1 MKEISEYE
9 KDIASIKTMM
19 ERSVKFVSLS
29 GLSGILAGIYALAG
43 ASAAYYLLYF
53 PHAPS
58 GFQFSYTDES
68 STFIK
73 LLIVAL
79 AVLSASLLTGY
90 ALSLKKAKKLGTSIW
105 NPASR
110 QLLFDLF
117 IPLAAGGLFIFI
129 LVLRGYYGIVAPA
142 FLIFYGVALTNASRN
157 TYSEVKYFG
166 LSEIVLGLLAALL
179 PGYGL
184 LFWALGFGV
193 LHVLYGFY
201 MHYRY
206 DR

>member
-29 GLSGILAGIYALAG
+29 GLSGILAGIYALLG
-43 ASAAYYLLYF
+43 AIAAYYVLYF

-58 GFQFSYTDES
+58 GFHFSYTDEAG
-68 STFIK
+68 TLIK
-73 LLIVAL
+73 LLVIAVL
-79 AVLSASLLTGY
+79 VLSASLLAGY
-90 ALSLKKAKKLGTSIW
+90 ALSLKKAKKLGSSIW

-117 IPLAAGGLFIFI
+117 IPLTAGGLFIFI
-129 LVLRGYYGIVAPA
+129 LVLRGYFGVVAPA
-142 FLIFYGVALTNASRN
+142 FLIFYGLALTNASRN
-157 TYSEVKYFG
+157 TYGEVKYFG
-166 LSEIVLGLLAALL
+166 LSEIVLGLIAAML
-179 PGYGL
+179 PGFGL
-184 LFWALGFGV
+184 IFWAIGFGV
-193 LHVLYGFY
+193 LHIVYGFY

>member
-9 KDIASIKTMM
+9 KDIASIKSMM

-29 GLSGILAGIYALAG
+29 GLSGILAGIYALLG
-43 ASAAYYLLYF
+43 ALAAYYLLYF
-53 PHAPS
+53 PHTPS
-58 GFQFSYTDES
+58 EFNFSYTDETN
-68 STFIK
+68 TFLK
-73 LLIVAL
+73 LLFVAL
-79 AVLSASLLTGY
+79 LVLSASLLTGY

-117 IPLAAGGLFIFI
+117 IPLAAGGLFILI
-129 LVLRGYYGIVAPA
+129 LVLRGNFGIIAPA
-142 FLIFYGVALTNASRN
+142 FLIFYGLALTNASRN
-157 TYSEVKYFG
+157 TYNEVKYFG
-166 LSEIVLGLLAALL
+166 LSEIVLGLFAALL

-184 LFWALGFGV
+184 LFWTLGFGV

>member
-9 KDIASIKTMM
+9 KDIASIKSMM

-43 ASAAYYLLYF
+43 AFAAYYLLYF
-53 PHAPS
+53 PQAPA
-58 GFQFSYTDES
+58 GFHFSYTDES
-68 STFIK
+68 ATFTK
-73 LLIVAL
+73 LLVIAVL
-79 AVLSASLLTGY
+79 VLSASLLTGY

-117 IPLAAGGLFIFI
+117 IPLAAGGLLIFI
-129 LVLRGYYGIVAPA
+129 LVLRGYFGIVAPA
-142 FLIFYGVALTNASRN
+142 FLIFYGLALTNASRN

-166 LSEIVLGLLAALL
+166 LSEIVLGLLAAML

-184 LFWALGFGV
+184 IFWALGFGV
-193 LHVLYGFY
+193 LHILYGFY
-201 MHYRY
+201 MHSRY